1 MWYTRIYGAVRYQR
15 PRKRNRT
22 GRPPMI
28 TLFLVGLASVAVGPL
43 LALAMDSR
51 TSHEPASAEAISAG
65 MFVALNDNAALA
77 AKRAA

>member
-1 MWYTRIYGAVRYQR
+1 
-15 PRKRNRT
+15 
-22 GRPPMI
+22 MI
-28 TLFLVGLASVAVGPL
+28 TLLLVGLASIAVGPL

-51 TSHEPASAEAISAG
+51 TSHEPTTAKAISAG

>member
-1 MWYTRIYGAVRYQR
+1 
-15 PRKRNRT
+15 
-22 GRPPMI
+22 MI
-28 TLFLVGLASVAVGPL
+28 TLFLAGLASVAVGPL

-51 TSHEPASAEAISAG
+51 TSHEPTANEAISAG

>member
-1 MWYTRIYGAVRYQR
+1 MWYTKTDGAVRYQR
-15 PRKRNRT
+15 HRKRNRT
-22 GRPPMI
+22 GHPPMI
-28 TLFLVGLASVAVGPL
+28 TLFLAGLASVAVGPL

-51 TSHEPASAEAISAG
+51 TSHEPTANEAISAG